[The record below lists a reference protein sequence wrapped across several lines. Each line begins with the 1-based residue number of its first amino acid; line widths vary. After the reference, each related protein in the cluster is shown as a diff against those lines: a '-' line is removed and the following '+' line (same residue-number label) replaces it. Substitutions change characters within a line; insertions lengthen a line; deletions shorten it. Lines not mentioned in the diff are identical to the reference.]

1 LEKIVPVFK
10 LRPLRFVRSYT
21 RYAEGS
27 VLVSMGNTK
36 VLCNATISNDV
47 PSFIKGKGQ
56 GWITAE
62 YSMLPRSTN
71 ERSPR
76 ESTKGKIGGR
86 THEIQRL
93 IGRSLRSIVD
103 LSKLGERQILIDC
116 DVLQADGGTRTASI
130 NGAYVAMVD
139 AFKYLIRQGVLKQ
152 MPLKEQVA
160 AVSVGLVK
168 GKVVLDLCYEEDSN
182 ADVDFNVVMTESGR
196 FVEVQGTAE
205 KEPFTPQQ
213 LNQLLSIARQG
224 IRQILKI
231 QRQVIAK

>member
-1 LEKIVPVFK
+1 MPVFK

>member
-1 LEKIVPVFK
+1 VPVFK